1 MNSLFISIAYLL
13 AALMHHI
20 AHVRKLVRCF
30 RLVLLLFSNIAVSL
44 LSLSTTSK

>member
-13 AALMHHI
+13 AALLD
-20 AHVRKLVRCF
+20 APLVRKLVRCF
-30 RLVLLLFSNIAVSL
+30 RLVLLLFSKIAVRL